1 MALELMARLP
11 TRRLEATVVSGT
23 AVAGK
28 TMGKPWKNPEKWR
41 FEGDNHRIIEKIW
54 EHLGEKTL

>member
-11 TRRLEATVVSGT
+11 TRRLEATVVSGA

-28 TMGKPWKNPEKWR
+28 TMGKPWKTQKNGGLKEI
-41 FEGDNHRIIEKIW
+41 IIEKIW